1 MRELLSHLIFIGG
14 IGQLCVLIASA
25 MVPFRLN
32 WRAELKCLSR
42 LHRQMYWVY
51 GGYVVLSII
60 AFGLISLSNADT
72 LASGTRLARSFCLY
86 VALFWGIR
94 LALQPVFDVT
104 ATFDGVVVET
114 RVSRANRP
122 VSVLH
127 GDLRMGGPLPV
138 MVKDQPTNNFPIR
151 VACLHAA
158 VRNVEQRED
167 FAAAGRHVCSTGRRS
182 AWCSMPGHHVLM
194 VGGRLRFSYCI
205 RVSWRPRERPPS
217 RVYGSHSSADPKFH
231 GNGSDSSRKRSRSS
245 GLGNR
250 QPGDLPN
257 HR

>member
-86 VALFWGIR
+86 VACSGAFVWHCNPSL
-94 LALQPVFDVT
+94 T
-104 ATFDGVVVET
+104 
-114 RVSRANRP
+114 SRR
-122 VSVLH
+122 
-127 GDLRMGGPLPV
+127 
-138 MVKDQPTNNFPIR
+138 I
-151 VACLHAA
+151 
-158 VRNVEQRED
+158 
-167 FAAAGRHVCSTGRRS
+167 
-182 AWCSMPGHHVLM
+182 
-194 VGGRLRFSYCI
+194 
-205 RVSWRPRERPPS
+205 
-217 RVYGSHSSADPKFH
+217 
-231 GNGSDSSRKRSRSS
+231 
-245 GLGNR
+245 
-250 QPGDLPN
+250 
-257 HR
+257 